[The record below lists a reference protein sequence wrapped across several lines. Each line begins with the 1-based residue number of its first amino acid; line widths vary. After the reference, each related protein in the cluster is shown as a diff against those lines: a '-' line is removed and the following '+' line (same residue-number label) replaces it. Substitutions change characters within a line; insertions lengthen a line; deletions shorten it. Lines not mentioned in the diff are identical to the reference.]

1 MGFAVMDLRA
11 CLPGA
16 FGGRP
21 IVWGVDAARVDLGG
35 GQVTLSW
42 AALPPRRIALLT
54 IPRLRVRFEVD
65 GVDAQAWQAFLRH
78 FDLYTQ
84 RGGG

>member
-1 MGFAVMDLRA
+1 MGFAVADLRA

-21 IVWGVDAARVDLGG
+21 IAWGVDAASVALGCG
-35 GQVTLSW
+35 RVTLSW
-42 AALPPRRIALLT
+42 AALPPRRIALLS
-54 IPRLRVRFEVD
+54 IPRLRVRFEAQE
-65 GVDAQAWQAFLRH
+65 VDAPAWQAFMRH